1 MTAPTMQVLVG
12 FQTTTAFGTPF
23 LLNDAFFGVLNT
35 AGRGT
40 LGGLQYADLTD
51 IVESVNITRGRNR
64 QLDQF
69 NAGTATVSFNNATRI
84 LDPLNTASIYYPF
97 VLPRCPIIILANG
110 IPIYTGLVTDW
121 DIEYDIANQDMMYA
135 SCSDQFTVL
144 ANQALNAVTPAVESS
159 SARINTV
166 LDLPEIVYQGP
177 REVTTGSST
186 LGAFAIEQDTNCLN
200 YLQQVT
206 TSEQGY
212 LYVASDGTLTF
223 KGRTSV
229 LNPVANATFTYDGTG
244 IPYQT
249 LLNEYGDE
257 LLYNYIVTESPAGAA
272 QTTSDAD
279 SINLYQAQ
287 QYSVLD
293 LLNSSTIEVG
303 DLGDYLLG
311 KYRNPALR
319 FNGLSTQLA
328 ALTETQQNVCFNLD
342 LTDIC
347 TVTKNFV
354 TGTPSDL
361 SQTLI
366 VSGVSHNIV
375 PGSHIVSYTFE
386 STDGNQYL
394 TLDDAI
400 FGLLAGLA
408 YDASLQYDQAG
419 FIYNNSSNGNL
430 LGW

>member
-1 MTAPTMQVLVG
+1 MTAPVMQVLVG
-12 FQTTTAFGTPF
+12 FQTTTGFGTPF
-23 LLNDAFFGVLNT
+23 LLNDAFFGVLDT
-35 AGRGT
+35 SGRGT

-51 IVESVNITRGRNR
+51 LVESVNITRGRNR

-69 NAGTATVSFNNATRI
+69 NAGTATVSFDNASRI

-110 IPIYTGLVTDW
+110 IPIYTGLITDW
-121 DIEYDIANQDMMYA
+121 NLDYDIANQDMMYA
-135 SCSDQFTVL
+135 VCSDQFTVL
-144 ANQALNAVTPAVESS
+144 ANQALNAVTPAQELSS
-159 SARINTV
+159 TRINTV
-166 LDLPEIVYQGP
+166 LNLPEILYQGP

-186 LGAFAIEQDTNCLN
+186 LGAFAIAQDTNCLN

-212 LYVASDGTLTF
+212 LYIAADGTLTF

-229 LNPVANATFTYDGTG
+229 LNPVADALFTYDGTG

-257 LLYNYIVTESPAGAA
+257 LLYNYIVTQSPAGSKETA
-272 QTTSDAD
+272 SDAD
-279 SINLYQAQ
+279 SINLYQNQ
-287 QYSVLD
+287 QYAVLD
-293 LLNSSTIEVG
+293 LLNSAVSEVAG
-303 DLGDYLLG
+303 LGDYLLG
-311 KYRNPALR
+311 KYRNPVLR
-319 FNGLSTQLA
+319 FNGLSTQMA
-328 ALTETQQNVCFNLD
+328 ALDLEQQNACFNLD

-361 SQTLI
+361 SQTVI

-375 PGSHIVSYTFE
+375 PGSHIISYTFE

-394 TLDDAI
+394 TLNDTI
-400 FGLLAGLA
+400 FGTL
-408 YDASLQYDQAG
+408 D
-419 FIYNNSSNGNL
+419 NNL
-430 LGW
+430 LSF